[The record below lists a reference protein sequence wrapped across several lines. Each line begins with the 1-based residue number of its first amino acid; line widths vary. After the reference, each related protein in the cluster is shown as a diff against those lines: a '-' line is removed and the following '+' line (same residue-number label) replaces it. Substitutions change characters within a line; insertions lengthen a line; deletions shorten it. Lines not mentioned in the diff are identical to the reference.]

1 VKASEFMTKE
11 VISLTPDK
19 TVEDAAKLMLKKNI
33 SIVPIVDSTSH
44 LVGVVTESDFIG
56 KNADIPHALASIK
69 RLLGQIFYHDGVE
82 QIFQNAKKMALE
94 KVMSNN
100 PKFAS
105 PDDSLDKIV
114 DQMGRFNLKR
124 IPVVKDGKLVGVITR
139 HDIIRA
145 FTMLN
150 GSMAG

>member
-1 VKASEFMTKE
+1 MKASEFMTKE